1 MFGLSE
7 IYLDLTKC
15 YHNLPM
21 YVVYVFKLCIIFSA
35 RINENVDEG
44 SMDQD
49 NITFDDYDD
58 SDDDIDDVSSSV
70 YILKNCPCST
80 HYTVFFHLRKS

>member
-1 MFGLSE
+1 MHGLSE
-7 IYLDLTKC
+7 IYVELTKC
-15 YHNLPM
+15 YHNLPL
-21 YVVYVFKLCIIFSA
+21 YVVYVFKLSIIFSA

-70 YILKNCPCST
+70 CIMEKLPLQF
-80 HYTVFFHLRKS
+80 TV